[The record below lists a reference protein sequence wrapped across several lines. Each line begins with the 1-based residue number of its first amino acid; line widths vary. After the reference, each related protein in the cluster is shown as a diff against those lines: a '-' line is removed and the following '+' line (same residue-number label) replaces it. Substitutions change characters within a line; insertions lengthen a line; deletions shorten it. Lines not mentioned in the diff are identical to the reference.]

1 MIKLDVAAYCQD
13 CPNFYPDYSTI
24 KYIHDLEVRA
34 ETTVFCQY
42 REGCQHAIH
51 VNDRIIQEAMMK
63 HDKSEKEGIT

>member
-13 CPNFYPDYSTI
+13 CPHFYPDCAKI
-24 KYIHDLEVRA
+24 DFIHDLEVRS

-51 VNDRIIQEAMMK
+51 ANDKIMYSATTEHK
-63 HDKSEKEGIT
+63 KEV